1 LLTETKE
8 VRQIPGEGLRRWFGD
23 DYFDLIVWY
32 AEGKIIGFQL
42 CYDKGQRERALT
54 WHRPRRYLHTR
65 VDDGDRTEG
74 YKMTPILVRD
84 GVFEHEQ
91 VAERF
96 RAASASI
103 DPEIA
108 RLVHDALLAYP
119 AGMA

>member
-1 LLTETKE
+1 MLTEIMD
-8 VRQIPGEGLRRWFGD
+8 VRQIPNEGFRRWFSD
-23 DYFDLIVWY
+23 AYFDLIVWY
-32 AEGKIIGFQL
+32 AAGKIAGFQL
-42 CYDKGQRERALT
+42 CYDKGHRERALT
-54 WHRPRRYLHTR
+54 WHPPRRYLHTR

-96 RAASASI
+96 RAAGANI

-108 RLVHDALLAYP
+108 RLVHAALLAYP
-119 AGMA
+119 VE

>member
-1 LLTETKE
+1 MLTETKD
-8 VRQIPGEGLRRWFGD
+8 VRQIPDEGFRRWFSDGD
-23 DYFDLIVWY
+23 FDLIVWY
-32 AEGKIIGFQL
+32 AAGKIDGFQL
-42 CYDKGQRERALT
+42 CYDKGHRERALT

-96 RAASASI
+96 RAASANI

-108 RLVHDALLAYP
+108 HLVHSTLLAYP
-119 AGMA
+119 VE